1 MLLFVLKQLRAV
13 IELSGIKNVY
23 SKVHGSRTKI
33 NVIRATYD
41 ALVNQKDYKA
51 VMALRKGGEED
62 VK

>member
-1 MLLFVLKQLRAV
+1 MIEKKLSDLV
-13 IELSGIKNVY
+13 IHDID
-23 SKVHGSRTKI
+23 SK
-33 NVIRATYD
+33 ATYD